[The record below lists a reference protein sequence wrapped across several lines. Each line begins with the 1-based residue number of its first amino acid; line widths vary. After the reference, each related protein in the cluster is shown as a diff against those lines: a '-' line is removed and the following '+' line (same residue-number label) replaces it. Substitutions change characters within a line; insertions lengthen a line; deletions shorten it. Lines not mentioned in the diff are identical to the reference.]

1 MIHWFWYKTDGSIG
15 GDHTIQGGWDPGL
28 DFNDAGS
35 TDPNVIK
42 IRSDFM
48 GETDFAGFIS
58 YDDGVSGQDWNMDA
72 VNDILRN
79 YCVSG
84 GSLVAKPVFEVEIDS
99 VEVAINQVVTKTP
112 GSSVAIQLVG
122 ASVPD
127 TTVVHGLQ
135 VRGGPAVVQNYPIVF
150 TFTGGASNTVNVTA
164 PTHGFTSY
172 IFFKP
177 VVTAETVYRQAG
189 IQGWA

>member
-15 GDHTIQGGWDPGL
+15 GDHTTQGGWDPGL

-35 TDPNVIK
+35 TDETVIA
-42 IRSDFM
+42 IRNTFM
-48 GETDFAGFIS
+48 GETDFQAFIS
-58 YDDGVSGQDWNMDA
+58 HDDGVSGQDWNMDA

-84 GSLVAKPVFEVEIDS
+84 GSLIAKPAYEVEFDS
-99 VEVAINQVVTKTP
+99 TQVAINEIVTKTP
-112 GSSVAIQLVG
+112 GNSVAVQLVG

-127 TTVVHGLQ
+127 GTVVHGLP

-164 PTHGFTSY
+164 PAQGFTSY
-172 IFFKP
+172 IYFKP
-177 VVTAETVYRQAG
+177 VITAQTVYRQAA